1 MKVLRGYVRLISLA
15 HDFVT
20 TVPHAHALSARL
32 CPQFRSV
39 GTVSGLRCYRRA
51 DVWDSRIRAQPQP
64 QRRAVAGALW
74 SRGLS
79 VSSPGSEHNPSAGS
93 SLLSEAQY
101 EALSRD
107 TLDALAE
114 HLEDLM
120 DQPFT
125 GPDFDVSFSNGVLTV
140 KLGAEHGTYVVNKQ
154 TPNRQIWLSSP
165 SSGPKRYDWTGHHW
179 VYTHDGSSLHQLLS
193 SELSSIFKTPIDLSH
208 LPYS

>member
-1 MKVLRGYVRLISLA
+1 TGVQMS
-15 HDFVT
+15 
-20 TVPHAHALSARL
+20 
-32 CPQFRSV
+32 
-39 GTVSGLRCYRRA
+39 GTVGY
-51 DVWDSRIRAQPQP
+51 D
-64 QRRAVAGALW
+64 
-74 SRGLS
+74 
-79 VSSPGSEHNPSAGS
+79 
-93 SLLSEAQY
+93 LLSEAQY

>member
-1 MKVLRGYVRLISLA
+1 MRVPRACVRLVLCA
-15 HDFVT
+15 RDFMT
-20 TVPHAHALSARL
+20 TVPHAQTCTRLSPQVRNAGSVWGPRCTARARVWSRRTGAQSL
-32 CPQFRSV
+32 CD
-39 GTVSGLRCYRRA
+39 A
-51 DVWDSRIRAQPQP
+51 
-64 QRRAVAGALW
+64 QRREAGALW

-79 VSSPGSEHNPSAGS
+79 VSGPGPEQSGVS
-93 SLLSEAQY
+93 SLSEAQY

-140 KLGAEHGTYVVNKQ
+140 KLGAEHGTYVINKQ

-165 SSGPKRYDWTGHHW
+165 SSGPKRYDWTGQRW
-179 VYTHDGSSLHQLLS
+179 VYAHDGRSLHQLLS
-193 SELSSIFKTPIDLSH
+193 SELSSIFKTPVDLSH